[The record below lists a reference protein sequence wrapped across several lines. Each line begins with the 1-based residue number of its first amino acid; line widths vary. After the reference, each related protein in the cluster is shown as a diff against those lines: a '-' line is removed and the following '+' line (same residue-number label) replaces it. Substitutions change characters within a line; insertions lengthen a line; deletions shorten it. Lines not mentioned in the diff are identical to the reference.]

1 METDVAYFPVKP
13 KIMLVYYENAFFSRN
28 SVLTLNM
35 YRAKSSIDLF
45 PKIYMKKQIIMAE
58 KPLSHALIYYHEKV
72 L

>member
-35 YRAKSSIDLF
+35 YRAKSSIDLL
-45 PKIYMKKQIIMAE
+45 PITYMKNR
-58 KPLSHALIYYHEKV
+58 
-72 L
+72 